1 MTIGL
6 EFNRDNAQSKCVQ
19 TDVLTSLKESESRF
33 IDFLVVIKNKYVNE
47 Y

>member
-1 MTIGL
+1 MGL
-6 EFNRDNAQSKCVQ
+6 ESNRDNAQSKCVQ
-19 TDVLTSLKESESRF
+19 TDVLTSLKESKSRF